1 MDTVRT
7 SSAGQTV
14 CRWVVVGVAT
24 RPLWSCEALSTALP
38 TEIFVGYSRPLGSG
52 VVGQAAALGQTVLV
66 SDASAWPDF
75 VHTLPGGQSELA
87 VPIRFGGQT
96 LAVLNLES
104 TRTGIPSLSFVL
116 ALAGLLTALTTGLWP
131 LGITGLAMAVA
142 YNNWAWARVELFPIP
157 GEASAMARRVNRGTN
172 IAVVIAMFISW

>member
-1 MDTVRT
+1 MSICPHCKISSNFDGSVRW
-7 SSAGQTV
+7 SSRGYPLVCKHCAG
-14 CRWVVVGVAT
+14 
-24 RPLWSCEALSTALP
+24 LSH
-38 TEIFVGYSRPLGSG
+38 V
-52 VVGQAAALGQTVLV
+52 
-66 SDASAWPDF
+66 
-75 VHTLPGGQSELA
+75 
-87 VPIRFGGQT
+87 
-96 LAVLNLES
+96 LES